1 MRAPPRSAAP
11 AVAYAQ
17 VAEPRWRYFWPVLG
31 VAFALRAGVA
41 LSGDFMLHPDE
52 IMQYLEPA
60 HRLVFGN
67 GVVYW
72 EFLYGARSW
81 LVPGVVAGVLAAF
94 EAVGLGVPAWYVPG
108 VELTFCALS
117 LAVPAGMYAFAR
129 HRFGETAA
137 RAALL
142 AGALWYELVGFAHK
156 PMTEFVAAAPL
167 VALLAFSAGP
177 RASRAVW
184 TPALL
189 AVAAGAVR
197 PQYAPAAVVLL
208 GAVFVRSQRR
218 AWLVAACAGLALAV
232 GVFDAAAW
240 DRGLFHSYL
249 TNLRFNLALGEVR
262 AGESPAW
269 QFAAWFAVASAGLAL
284 ASVAGALGA
293 PRRYAL
299 PLALVAAIV
308 GLHALEGHK
317 EYRFVFAAIPLWLL
331 IGADLAVRAS
341 GSAWVRRVR
350 LRKAPAA
357 AAAAVALAVSAA
369 GLLNALPGQEGVY
382 RAWSQETGLVRFL
395 RGQDPVFAA
404 YRALASAPDVGAV
417 WHVDRPYY
425 NTPGY
430 YRLHRR
436 IPFYDAFTGP
446 ALLGGAPLAQAVT
459 HLVIGDPAFAAPG
472 YEPWRRFGAVRV
484 LHRAGP
490 AAPVRRWRAYAP
502 VVADE
507 RVAGIVRG
515 FDAAAPAA
523 PPAWGVTFAG
533 PGSAR

>member
-1 MRAPPRSAAP
+1 MLAA
-11 AVAYAQ
+11 
-17 VAEPRWRYFWPVLG
+17 
-31 VAFALRAGVA
+31 AFALRAGVA
-41 LSGDFMLHPDE
+41 LCGDFMLHPDE

-81 LVPGVVAGVLAAF
+81 LVPGLVAGVLAAF
-94 EAVGLGVPAWYVPG
+94 AAVGLGDPAWYVPG
-108 VELTFCALS
+108 VELAFCALS
-117 LAVPAGMYAFAR
+117 LAVPAAMYAFAR

-142 AGALWYELVGFAHK
+142 AGAFWYELAGFAHK

-177 RASRAVW
+177 RATRAVW
-184 TPALL
+184 TPAFL

-197 PQYAPAAVVLL
+197 PQYAPAALLLL
-208 GAVFVRSQRR
+208 GAVFLRSERR
-218 AWLVAACAGLALAV
+218 AWLVAASAGLALAV

-249 TNLRFNLALGEVR
+249 TNLRFNLALGDVR

-284 ASVAGALGA
+284 VCVAGALAA

-299 PLALVAAIV
+299 PLALIAAIV

-341 GSAWVRRVR
+341 DAAWARRLR

-357 AAAAVALAVSAA
+357 AVAAAVALAGSAA
-369 GLLNALPGQEGVY
+369 GLSNALPGQQGVY
-382 RAWSQETGLVRFL
+382 RAWSQETGVVRFL

-404 YRALASAPDVGAV
+404 YRALASAPHVGGV

-436 IPFYDAFTGP
+436 IPFYDTFTGP
-446 ALLGGAPLAQAVT
+446 ALIGAAPLAEAVT
-459 HLVIGDPAFAAPG
+459 HLVTGEPAFAAPG
-472 YEPWRRFGAVRV
+472 YEPWRRFGEVRV
-484 LHRAGP
+484 LRRAGP
-490 AAPVRRWRAYAP
+490 AVPVRRWREYAP

-507 RVAGIVRG
+507 RVASFVRG

-523 PPAWGVTFAG
+523 PPAWGVTFAD
-533 PGSAR
+533 PASPP